1 MASVVNKEN
10 KVRGNQRKLTFQR
23 RKKPTALR
31 VDPNATP
38 TLNSTFFGTVG
49 SPIKMGTGNPAAAGR
64 RGPRLPPRPAAAAPV
79 DSEAAT
85 LDVQQKAALRE
96 ELRRQQKLK
105 QRAEK
110 EAKAKADKEEK
121 ETKKDEDATV
131 ATVRNDGRKNRGRRN
146 STEFLGAPMEPVQ
159 QLKLDGAK
167 KAKIPHFLSAWFNA
181 GHDTKANDT
190 DNSDAESNRTDATVI
205 SVGDNDKKVEQV
217 VEEAA
222 KPPPAPMDVSKDKT
236 VTKHRPT
243 SYSQNIN
250 FNEITLGRMIGEGA
264 FGKVHEGKWR
274 GKSVAVKLLIC
285 QDLRSD
291 ILNEF
296 QSEVE
301 IMSVL
306 RHPNICRL
314 LGACMDPPHRALVVE
329 LLQRGSLWGVLRMNR
344 KSIDQEMR
352 SRFIYDTAKGM
363 SYLHHFERPILHRDL
378 KSPNLLVDKNFN
390 IKLSDFGLAR
400 VKAHVQTMTGN
411 CGTVQW
417 MAPEVLG
424 NQKYT
429 EKADVFSFGIVIWE
443 IVTGE
448 CPYDG
453 MSQIQAALGVLNRNL
468 RPNIPRDCPPFFS
481 RLMKACWNRQ
491 PELRP
496 SFPHII
502 NAFRTYQSSI
512 SDRNAVRS
520 MATFDRTKPHL
531 NVGTIGHVD
540 HGKTTLTAAITK
552 VLSEKGGA
560 EFTSYADIDKAP
572 EERARGITISTAH
585 VEYETEKRHYAHV
598 DCPGHADY
606 VKNMITGAA
615 QMDGGIL
622 VVSAGDGPMPQTR
635 EHILLARQVG
645 VPALVV
651 FMNKVDQVDDEE
663 LLELVEMEIREL
675 LEAYDFPA
683 DDIPVVQG
691 SALAAVEGRDHN
703 IGRDAVLKLMDEVDA
718 YIPDPTRDF
727 EKPFLM
733 PVEDVFSIS
742 GRGTVVSGRVE
753 QGIINTG
760 DEVEL
765 VGLKPSS
772 KTTCTGV
779 EMFKKSLDRGQAG
792 DNVGL
797 LLRGLKRDEVLRGQV
812 LCKPGTI
819 NPHTKFE
826 AEVYVLKKEEGGRH
840 TPFFS
845 NYRPQFFFRTAD
857 VTGNILLKDG
867 TEMVMPGDNTAIDI
881 DLIHPI
887 ALDPGMKF
895 SIREGGRTIGAGV
908 VSKVDV

>member
-1 MASVVNKEN
+1 MNKEN
-10 KVRGNQRKLTFQR
+10 AKVRGNQRKLTFQR
-23 RKKPTALR
+23 RKKPNALR
-31 VDPNATP
+31 IDPDAAP
-38 TLNSTFFGTVG
+38 TRTSTFFGTVG
-49 SPIKMGTGNPAAAGR
+49 SPIKMGPSNGVGGGGR
-64 RGPRLPPRPAAAAPV
+64 RAPKLPPRPSPTPALETPVV

-85 LDVQQKAALRE
+85 LDINQKAAFRE
-96 ELRRQQKLK
+96 ELRRQQKAK

-110 EAKAKADKEEK
+110 EKAKQQQQQQQEAKDAKEANDKQP
-121 ETKKDEDATV
+121 DEASV
-131 ATVRNDGRKNRGRRN
+131 ATVRNDNGRANHGKHRGRRN

-181 GHDTKANDT
+181 GHDTKATTDT
-190 DNSDAESNRTDATVI
+190 DNSEAESAKTDVTVV
-205 SVGDNDKKVEQV
+205 SADEKDKAKAAPPEPNVAAA
-217 VEEAA
+217 AA
-222 KPPPAPMDVSKDKT
+222 KPPPAPVDAAKDKDRDRSA
-236 VTKHRPT
+236 VKHRPT
-243 SYSQNIN
+243 NYSQNIN

-314 LGACMDPPHRALVVE
+314 LGACMEPPHRALVVE

-496 SFPHII
+496 SFPHIV

-512 SDRNAVRS
+512 SESRATS
-520 MATFDRTKPHL
+520 SAAASAKAAMAAS
-531 NVGTIGHVD
+531 V
-540 HGKTTLTAAITK
+540 AA
-552 VLSEKGGA
+552 S
-560 EFTSYADIDKAP
+560 
-572 EERARGITISTAH
+572 
-585 VEYETEKRHYAHV
+585 
-598 DCPGHADY
+598 
-606 VKNMITGAA
+606 
-615 QMDGGIL
+615 
-622 VVSAGDGPMPQTR
+622 
-635 EHILLARQVG
+635 
-645 VPALVV
+645 
-651 FMNKVDQVDDEE
+651 
-663 LLELVEMEIREL
+663 
-675 LEAYDFPA
+675 
-683 DDIPVVQG
+683 
-691 SALAAVEGRDHN
+691 
-703 IGRDAVLKLMDEVDA
+703 
-718 YIPDPTRDF
+718 
-727 EKPFLM
+727 
-733 PVEDVFSIS
+733 
-742 GRGTVVSGRVE
+742 
-753 QGIINTG
+753 
-760 DEVEL
+760 
-765 VGLKPSS
+765 
-772 KTTCTGV
+772 
-779 EMFKKSLDRGQAG
+779 
-792 DNVGL
+792 
-797 LLRGLKRDEVLRGQV
+797 
-812 LCKPGTI
+812 
-819 NPHTKFE
+819 
-826 AEVYVLKKEEGGRH
+826 
-840 TPFFS
+840 
-845 NYRPQFFFRTAD
+845 
-857 VTGNILLKDG
+857 
-867 TEMVMPGDNTAIDI
+867 
-881 DLIHPI
+881 
-887 ALDPGMKF
+887 
-895 SIREGGRTIGAGV
+895 
-908 VSKVDV
+908 

>member
-1 MASVVNKEN
+1 MEN
-10 KVRGNQRKLTFQR
+10 TKVRGNQRKMTFQR
-23 RKKPTALR
+23 RKKPTNALR
-31 VDPNATP
+31 IDPDAASTR
-38 TLNSTFFGTVG
+38 TSTFFGTVG
-49 SPIKMGTGNPAAAGR
+49 SPIKMGNAAPGLGR
-64 RGPRLPPRPAAAAPV
+64 RTPKLLPRQETPV

-85 LDVQQKAALRE
+85 LDINQKAAFRE
-96 ELRRQQKLK
+96 ELRRQQKVK

-110 EAKAKADKEEK
+110 GKEKGTEQELDEAS
-121 ETKKDEDATV
+121 V
-131 ATVRNDGRKNRGRRN
+131 ATVRKDSGRKHRGQRN
-146 STEFLGAPMEPVQ
+146 SMEFLGQPMEPVQ

-181 GHDTKANDT
+181 GHDTKATIDT
-190 DNSDAESNRTDATVI
+190 ESSETESTQTDRTIISADAKDGLAEGTKHET
-205 SVGDNDKKVEQV
+205 EV
-217 VEEAA
+217 VA
-222 KPPPAPMDVSKDKT
+222 KPAPAPVDDVAKDKGN
-236 VTKHRPT
+236 HRPTT

-250 FNEITLGRMIGEGA
+250 FSEVTLGRMIGEGA

-274 GKSVAVKLLIC
+274 GKSVAIKLLIC

-314 LGACMDPPHRALVVE
+314 LGVCMEPPNRALVVE

-496 SFPHII
+496 SFPHIV

-512 SDRNAVRS
+512 SESRATS
-520 MATFDRTKPHL
+520 SAAASAKAAMAAS
-531 NVGTIGHVD
+531 V
-540 HGKTTLTAAITK
+540 AA
-552 VLSEKGGA
+552 S
-560 EFTSYADIDKAP
+560 
-572 EERARGITISTAH
+572 
-585 VEYETEKRHYAHV
+585 
-598 DCPGHADY
+598 
-606 VKNMITGAA
+606 
-615 QMDGGIL
+615 
-622 VVSAGDGPMPQTR
+622 
-635 EHILLARQVG
+635 
-645 VPALVV
+645 
-651 FMNKVDQVDDEE
+651 
-663 LLELVEMEIREL
+663 
-675 LEAYDFPA
+675 
-683 DDIPVVQG
+683 
-691 SALAAVEGRDHN
+691 
-703 IGRDAVLKLMDEVDA
+703 
-718 YIPDPTRDF
+718 
-727 EKPFLM
+727 
-733 PVEDVFSIS
+733 
-742 GRGTVVSGRVE
+742 
-753 QGIINTG
+753 
-760 DEVEL
+760 
-765 VGLKPSS
+765 
-772 KTTCTGV
+772 
-779 EMFKKSLDRGQAG
+779 
-792 DNVGL
+792 
-797 LLRGLKRDEVLRGQV
+797 
-812 LCKPGTI
+812 
-819 NPHTKFE
+819 
-826 AEVYVLKKEEGGRH
+826 
-840 TPFFS
+840 
-845 NYRPQFFFRTAD
+845 
-857 VTGNILLKDG
+857 
-867 TEMVMPGDNTAIDI
+867 
-881 DLIHPI
+881 
-887 ALDPGMKF
+887 
-895 SIREGGRTIGAGV
+895 
-908 VSKVDV
+908 